1 MRRRKR
7 DKGASLESGKNA
19 CMENPPRRASV
30 DSQRLVQRVVD
41 RGAVVSKF
49 LPRHLFSL
57 GFVKMGWQRAGV
69 TRSWSG
75 RAATT

>member
-1 MRRRKR
+1 
-7 DKGASLESGKNA
+7 
-19 CMENPPRRASV
+19 MENPPQRASV

-69 TRSWSG
+69 TLLLLWARGDDVRRGQDS
-75 RAATT
+75 T